1 MPPSN
6 HEVFPSTSPQ
16 WIRSSSRRSVV
27 HSAKGIVSCS
37 QPLAARAGIQIL
49 QKGGNAADA
58 AVATAAALNMTEP
71 GMTGIGGDC
80 FCLFYDAKTKKTH
93 AMNGSGRSPASVS
106 LAQLRKELGIP
117 NGVDGNMPFRTA
129 HAVTIPGAPAGWVDT
144 VDKFGSGKLKL
155 ADVLEPAIELGE
167 QGFPVSRFSSVI
179 WQNAEPVIRD
189 ASPNFREMLKPD
201 SQARDGVRSP
211 MPGEMFFN
219 KNLATTFRRL
229 AEHGK
234 EGFYKGKTAEA
245 LVKAVTDL
253 GGHITMDDLT
263 AHAEKGSEEV
273 DAISLKFNGQGIKD
287 PIELWEHPPNGQGL
301 VALMCLGILQE
312 LEKAGKIPRFS
323 QKDHNSIEYLH
334 ALIESLRLAFC
345 DGTWYI
351 ADPAHN
357 PPPVSTL
364 TSSQYLASRSSH
376 FSPDSCISHI
386 THGDAGPSPAHQT
399 SDTVYFSVTDPHGNA
414 CSFINS
420 NYAGFGTAIVPA
432 GCGFTLQNR
441 GANFVTGPPNHPN
454 IYAPGKRPYHTI
466 IPAMITDAKTQE
478 LIACYGVMGGFMQPQ
493 GHVQTLMNMF
503 VFGMDP
509 QEALDAPRICIET
522 PIKGESNSKEDVVYV
537 EDGVPEQVVEGLKKK
552 GHQVFTLRGFDREK
566 FGRGQIIR
574 RSIDEGKLVWSAGS
588 DMRADGHASP
598 L

>member
-1 MPPSN
+1 MR
-6 HEVFPSTSPQ
+6 FP
-16 WIRSSSRRSVV
+16 SRRSVV

-80 FCLFYDAKTKKTH
+80 FCLFYDATTRKTH
-93 AMNGSGRSPASVS
+93 ALNGSGRSPLSVS
-106 LAQLRKELGIP
+106 LAELKKDLGIP
-117 NGVDGNMPFRTA
+117 DGSDGDMPFRTV
-129 HAVTIPGAPAGWVDT
+129 HAVTVPGAAAGWVDT
-144 VDKFGSGKLKL
+144 VEKFGSGMLKL
-155 ADVLEPAIELGE
+155 QDILDPAIELGE
-167 QGFPVSRFSSVI
+167 QGFPVSRISSII
-179 WQNAEPVIRD
+179 WRTAEPIIRG
-189 ASPNFREMLKPD
+189 ASPNFREMLKSDPE
-201 SQARDGVRSP
+201 AKDGVRSP
-211 MPGEMFFN
+211 MPGEVFFN
-219 KNLATTFRRL
+219 KNLAGTFRRL

-234 EGFYKGKTAEA
+234 QGFYEGKTAEA
-245 LVKAVTDL
+245 LVQVAKDL
-253 GGHITMDDLT
+253 GGHVSLEDLKSHAT
-263 AHAEKGSEEV
+263 AGSEEV
-273 DAISLKFNGQGIKD
+273 DAISLKFSGQGI
-287 PIELWEHPPNGQGL
+287 PEAVELWEHPPNGQGL
-301 VALMCLGILQE
+301 VALMALGILQE

-323 QKDHNSIEYLH
+323 QKDHNSVEYLH

-351 ADPAHN
+351 ADPAHK
-357 PPPVSTL
+357 PPPVSSL
-364 TSSQYLASRSSH
+364 TSSEYLASRSSR
-376 FSPDSCISHI
+376 FAADSCISHI
-386 THGDAGPSPAHQT
+386 THGNPGPSPAHQA
-399 SDTVYFSVTDPHGNA
+399 SDTVYFSVTDPFGNA

-441 GANFVTGPPNHPN
+441 GANFVFGPPNHPN

-466 IPAMITDAKTQE
+466 IPAMLTDARTQD

-493 GHVQTLMNMF
+493 GHVQVLMNML

-522 PIKGESNSKEDVVYV
+522 PHKGESSSGEDLVYI
-537 EDGVPEQVVEGLKKK
+537 EEGIPDQVVQGLKKK
-552 GHQVFTLRGFDREK
+552 GHQVCVLSDFDREK

-588 DMRADGHASP
+588 DPRADGQASP